1 MRWLGRL
8 GWCDLQVVGREPYHL
23 TVTIHF
29 GVDRAVGCPDYS
41 ALRERLAPKAI
52 VTNKLNAIPRLECVH
67 SHLPPSG
74 LSVAPPSFFVEA
86 TTQRAAEGCP
96 QKTAPLPLKAGGD
109 SGVAVRVE
117 FERVIVALWAFQE
130 PRWPRIRGG

>member
-67 SHLPPSG
+67 SHFPLPASLRPLFLLNLQLGMQQKVALKERHHYRLRQAGIRPSG
-74 LSVAPPSFFVEA
+74 
-86 TTQRAAEGCP
+86 
-96 QKTAPLPLKAGGD
+96 
-109 SGVAVRVE
+109 
-117 FERVIVALWAFQE
+117 
-130 PRWPRIRGG
+130 